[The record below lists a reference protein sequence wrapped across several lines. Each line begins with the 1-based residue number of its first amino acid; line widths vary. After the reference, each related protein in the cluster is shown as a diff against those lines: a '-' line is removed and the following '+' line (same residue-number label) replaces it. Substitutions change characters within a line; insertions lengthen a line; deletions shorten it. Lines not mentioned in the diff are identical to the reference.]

1 MEAALRVKV
10 LDREP
15 ILAVEPLNLDEL
27 KEHVDAIDAAI
38 LPIQGLDHRP
48 RWASVT
54 LKVLH
59 QRLTTSR
66 QLSDHDD
73 AKLAR
78 VADELASVA
87 RDLHPELG
95 GPPDPK
101 GCPRRFTVPAVTCPR
116 ATPTDPPR

>member
-1 MEAALRVKV
+1 M
-10 LDREP
+10 
-15 ILAVEPLNLDEL
+15 
-27 KEHVDAIDAAI
+27 
-38 LPIQGLDHRP
+38 
-48 RWASVT
+48 T

-101 GCPRRFTVPAVTCPR
+101 AALAASQSLQSLALLGPMLLCDQDVGLHSVSGYHR
-116 ATPTDPPR
+116 